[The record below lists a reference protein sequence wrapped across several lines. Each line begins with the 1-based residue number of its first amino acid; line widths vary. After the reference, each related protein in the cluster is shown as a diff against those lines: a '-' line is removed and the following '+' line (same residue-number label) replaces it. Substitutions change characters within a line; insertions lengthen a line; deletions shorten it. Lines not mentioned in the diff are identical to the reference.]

1 MATLKEKARKDFETL
16 GLGEREW
23 VAFFHG
29 YVAAVKRFG
38 GK

>member
-1 MATLKEKARKDFETL
+1 MATLKENARKDFEAL
-16 GLGEREW
+16 DLAEWEW